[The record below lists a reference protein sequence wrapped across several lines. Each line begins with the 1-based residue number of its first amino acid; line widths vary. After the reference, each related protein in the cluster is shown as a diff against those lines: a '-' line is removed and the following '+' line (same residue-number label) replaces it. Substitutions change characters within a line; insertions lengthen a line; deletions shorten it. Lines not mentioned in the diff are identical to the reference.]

1 MQFGWDGTVSTLK
14 RTGLSYLCSCFYL
27 PNGWLPAAGLLQQMP
42 SPGLFGRGVCS
53 AWPRPRRFW
62 SFFLCPRQAGAQG
75 GPSSGRVDPD
85 SGCWCRKHH
94 LEAPGLLG
102 GFFLVR
108 IPLGHEVHHGLRPPP
123 ACLPEALTGVVPW
136 GCALLS
142 ARRAHVSTPV
152 SGLVL
157 IPDLRAAWIDLWTP
171 AHCLVSCTFG
181 EEPWSLI
188 LSLSICLVH
197 LLHHLLNSSLPSCIF
212 LSVL

>member
-157 IPDLRAAWIDLWTP
+157 IPDLRAAWI
-171 AHCLVSCTFG
+171 CL
-181 EEPWSLI
+181 PWLTAAAWVLGAYFCR
-188 LSLSICLVH
+188 LSGVH
-197 LLHHLLNSSLPSCIF
+197 TSSS
-212 LSVL
+212 